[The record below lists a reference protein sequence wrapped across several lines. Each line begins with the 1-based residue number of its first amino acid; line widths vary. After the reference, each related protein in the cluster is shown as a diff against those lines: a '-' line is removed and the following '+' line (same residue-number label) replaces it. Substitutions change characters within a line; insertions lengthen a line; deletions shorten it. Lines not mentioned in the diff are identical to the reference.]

1 MAKQYMW
8 ATFNEKGE
16 PMIVANSRK
25 ELSELTGYTEQQ
37 ISDTISKH
45 KLGKVKKLK
54 MGKIEKTS
62 IDDDEKRQ
70 IVNEYLLS
78 KLSGNRISMEALS
91 RKYHH
96 DQYKIKNILQES
108 GAIEE
113 VVALSL
119 PEAKTRTW
127 VPQKIIVQ
135 GKEYYDVSSA
145 PTPDGFLEFGIESVK
160 TQKFPEW
167 KRELQRQWNR
177 SNGRRGVNFG
187 VEV

>member
-1 MAKQYMW
+1 MSRIAEDDYYWVMYDDNGKEIAK
-8 ATFNEKGE
+8 AET
-16 PMIVANSRK
+16 RK
-25 ELSELTGYTEQQ
+25 E
-37 ISDTISKH
+37 ISKEE
-45 KLGKVKKLK
+45 KKN
-54 MGKIEKTS
+54 
-62 IDDDEKRQ
+62 

-127 VPQKIIVQ
+127 FPEKIIVQ

-177 SNGRRGVNFG
+177 TKGLKGVNFG

>member
-1 MAKQYMW
+1 MKDKLYEHINIIDILNEQIMAILDLMCS
-8 ATFNEKGE
+8 
-16 PMIVANSRK
+16 ANDCVDIK
-25 ELSELTGYTEQQ
+25 
-37 ISDTISKH
+37 
-45 KLGKVKKLK
+45 
-54 MGKIEKTS
+54 
-62 IDDDEKRQ
+62 
-70 IVNEYLLS
+70 
-78 KLSGNRISMEALS
+78 MEALS

-127 VPQKIIVQ
+127 FPEKIIVQ